1 MARKNLINDLRI
13 KLKQYYDNKYYN
25 AYMNSWKFKG
35 LEDNQV
41 KWILKTLWN
50 DGSFA
55 IVPDKYTNDPIFVK
69 FNPVTYNI
77 YEAPESV
84 RLITNYYS
92 PSINY
97 YKDYIVNK
105 EVVICYA
112 LNSQKPIKDLI
123 NNLIER
129 IITVEMTINTN
140 LVAHKIPLLVSIN
153 DIDEKQCKDIINKLL
168 NDEPVVFTN
177 LKDLSNVKA
186 VVNGTPYII
195 DKLYAYKSSLEA
207 EIQILLGIDNNSTN
221 DTRLEYLT
229 VDQTNSSNVLTNN
242 FKEGLTYNI
251 EQAFDKY
258 YELFGV
264 KETVENINENSSS
277 VHENNNNDL
286 NSGDKENE
294 E

>member
-25 AYMNSWKFKG
+25 AYMNSWKFDG
-35 LEDNQV
+35 LEDNQR

-50 DGSFA
+50 EGSFA
-55 IVPDKYTNDPIFVK
+55 IVPDKYTNDPIFVN

-84 RLITNYYS
+84 RLITNYYY
-92 PSINY
+92 PGINY

-177 LKDLSNVKA
+177 LKDLSNAKA
-186 VVNGTPYII
+186 IVNGSPYII

-264 KETVENINENSSS
+264 KETVENINETSSS
-277 VHENNNNDL
+277 VHENTNDL
-286 NSGDKENE
+286 NSGEKENE